1 MGAASTASEA
11 RKLLAQALQLA
22 LRSVALADKRG
33 HLGAV
38 GVDVADETGLTPL
51 MAAAQSGHV
60 DAVVQLLAAAANVFA
75 RDALPCVLM
84 TSRLSVELTKLAARD
99 SWVPFFPRWLERQLW
114 RGAVNEA
121 LAEMQERVASALVG
135 EYEDWSKRPAVTP
148 ASE

>member
-1 MGAASTASEA
+1 MATAAIG
-11 RKLLAQALQLA
+11 
-22 LRSVALADKRG
+22 VAKYYDDC
-33 HLGAV
+33 LGAPWA
-38 GVDVADETGLTPL
+38 GGLPPLEDAQLVATK
-51 MAAAQSGHV
+51 
-60 DAVVQLLAAAANVFA
+60 
-75 RDALPCVLM
+75 
-84 TSRLSVELTKLAARD
+84 SVPELTKLAARD

>member
-1 MGAASTASEA
+1 MVHVVSAPPHPCPGAPAPAARPTAPPPPRRRVS
-11 RKLLAQALQLA
+11 KPL
-22 LRSVALADKRG
+22 D
-33 HLGAV
+33 HLHG
-38 GVDVADETGLTPL
+38 
-51 MAAAQSGHV
+51 
-60 DAVVQLLAAAANVFA
+60 
-75 RDALPCVLM
+75 DALPCVLM

-135 EYEDWSKRPAVTP
+135 EYEDWSKRPAVAP

>member
-1 MGAASTASEA
+1 MQLDDGSEVQTVQ
-11 RKLLAQALQLA
+11 RKLSRLP
-22 LRSVALADKRG
+22 K
-33 HLGAV
+33 
-38 GVDVADETGLTPL
+38 
-51 MAAAQSGHV
+51 
-60 DAVVQLLAAAANVFA
+60 A
-75 RDALPCVLM
+75 RAPPMHGDALPCVLM